1 MNRMELRDVSCYLR
15 APHRTRGAD
24 KKNAGLNPEIIEV
37 HAIYFALHAPL
48 ALLTIMSLKNV
59 AVIGG
64 GSFGTVIA
72 NIIAHNGHHTQLWMR
87 DVDQVE
93 SLNATRQNAAYMP
106 GLELHEKVVATH
118 DLQAVVTGVDMI
130 FVAVPSGS
138 FRTVVRQMKP
148 FLKPGI
154 ILISATKGIEAVTF
168 RLMSQILAEE
178 VPGSRIAVLSGPNL
192 AREIAQR
199 TPTGTVVASADDEV
213 RRLVQD
219 VLHSETFRVY
229 SNDDMLGVEFG
240 GSLKNIYAIIAGLA
254 DSQGMGQNTISMLI
268 TRSLTEMARF
278 GVRLGADPMTFL
290 GLSGVGDLIVTCS
303 SPLSRNFR
311 VGKALGEGKDIDL
324 IINELGQVAEGVNTV
339 KQVKQKADELG
350 VPMPLC
356 SSLYEIIYN
365 KAGIGHIIASLMLEE
380 TGLDVEFE
388 VGKAKYLGGNS
399 AR

>member
-1 MNRMELRDVSCYLR
+1 
-15 APHRTRGAD
+15 
-24 KKNAGLNPEIIEV
+24 
-37 HAIYFALHAPL
+37 
-48 ALLTIMSLKNV
+48 MSLKNV

-64 GSFGTVIA
+64 GSFGTVVA
-72 NIIAHNGHHTQLWMR
+72 NIIAHNGHHTHLWMR

-118 DLQAVVTGVDMI
+118 DLSAVINGVDMI

-138 FRTVVRQMKP
+138 FRSVVKQMAP
-148 FLKPGI
+148 YLKPGV

-178 VPGSRIAVLSGPNL
+178 VAGARIAVLSGPNL

-199 TPTGTVVASADDEV
+199 TPTGTVVASADEEV
-213 RRLVQD
+213 RTLVQE
-219 VLHSETFRVY
+219 VLRSDTFRVY
-229 SNDDMLGVEFG
+229 SNNDMLGVEFG

-311 VGKALGEGKDIDL
+311 VGKALGEGKDIDM

-350 VPMPLC
+350 VSMPLC

-365 KAGIGHIIASLMLEE
+365 KAGIGHIIASLMLDES
-380 TGLDVEFE
+380 GLDVEFE
-388 VGKAKYLGGNS
+388 VGKATLLRG
-399 AR
+399 